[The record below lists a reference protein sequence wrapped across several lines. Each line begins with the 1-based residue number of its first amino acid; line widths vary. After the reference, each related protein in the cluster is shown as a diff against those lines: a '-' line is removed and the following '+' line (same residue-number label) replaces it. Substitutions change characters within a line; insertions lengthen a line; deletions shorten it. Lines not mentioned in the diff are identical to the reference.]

1 MTTFDNMLPARGS
14 EQPHAAVLAAIGVAV
29 SDAMRLLLTRV
40 ARENAL
46 RFEPLV
52 PNETTIAAIKEAAG
66 AACRVL
72 QLVRLGSR
80 AELGRQSGDMCSCC
94 QFLRILR
101 SFRH

>member
-52 PNETTIAAIKEAAG
+52 PNETTIAAIKEARWGCLPRA
-66 AACRVL
+66 AACPPRLARRVGT
-72 QLVRLGSR
+72 VKR
-80 AELGRQSGDMCSCC
+80 DMCSCC